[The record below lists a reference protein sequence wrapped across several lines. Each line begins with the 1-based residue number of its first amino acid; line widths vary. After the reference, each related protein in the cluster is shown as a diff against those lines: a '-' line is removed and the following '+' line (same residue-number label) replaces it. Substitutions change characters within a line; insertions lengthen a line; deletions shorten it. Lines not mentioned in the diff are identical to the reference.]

1 MFGKNPKLP
10 FEKSDGSALK
20 VNSIFLTIQGE
31 GPYLG
36 HQAVFIRL
44 SGCNLACHFCDT
56 EFDSFDILKV
66 DEILKKVISI
76 KCSAKLVV
84 ITGGEPFRQNINS
97 LCQALLRHNFAVQI
111 ETNGTL
117 YTEIPEAVQ
126 LVCSP
131 KSSNGQYYPIRPEI
145 LEKTIALKFLISVNH
160 EEYSDIA
167 EVGQS
172 KYDIPVYVQPLDE
185 YDEFANQANILLTQK
200 LARKHCAILSLQ
212 LHKILGIE

>member
-1 MFGKNPKLP
+1 MFGKNPKLQ
-10 FEKSDGSALK
+10 FEKSDGSTLK

-31 GPYLG
+31 GPYTG

-44 SGCNLACHFCDT
+44 SGCNLACYFCDT
-56 EFDSFDILKV
+56 EFDSFNILEV
-66 DEILKKVISI
+66 DEVLKKVTSI

-84 ITGGEPFRQNINS
+84 ITGGEPFRQNIKS
-97 LCQALLRHNFAVQI
+97 LCQALLRHNLTVQI

-131 KSSNGQYYPIRPEI
+131 KSSNGKYHTIRSEI
-145 LEKTIALKFLISVNH
+145 LERAIAIKFLISAKH

-172 KYDIPVYVQPLDE
+172 KYGIPVYVQPLDE
-185 YDEFANQANILLTQK
+185 YDEFANHANILLTQK
-200 LARKHCAILSLQ
+200 LAKKHCAILSLQ